1 MSASTTSEER
11 HPTQGTGPAALHW
24 WSPQAHTEPRL
35 VDRGFQASGFIGA
48 LFPFLALVFIA
59 VALLVTAWA
68 SIRFNGWGFL
78 VHQAW
83 NFGNFYSSTTVT
95 NNGVTAPTGASYGAL
110 PMIAGTLLTSIIA
123 FIIGVPVAVGAALVL
138 AERFPARVE
147 RWLSFFLELL
157 AGIPSVVY
165 GLWGLIVLGP
175 LLSHDIYP
183 HLAAVGKVIPWFGPP
198 TGAGLGLLTAG
209 IVLAIMI
216 IPIVAA
222 TTRDLLRQV
231 PLLPREGATALGLT
245 PWESAWKVSI
255 PWVKSGI
262 IGAAILGWGRALGE
276 TMAVLIVSGN
286 AANILPANIY
296 SPIST
301 IASSIVALLDSAQS
315 DPTGLA
321 VSALAEV
328 GLILMVITLATN
340 ILARFMVRRNSSN
353 NLPVGRGI

>member
-1 MSASTTSEER
+1 MHIGKFGKDRRQEQNNGSAELLWR
-11 HPTQGTGPAALHW
+11 
-24 WSPQAHTEPRL
+24 SPQTRTELRL
-35 VDRGFQASGFIGA
+35 IDRGFQTTGFIGA
-48 LFPFLALVFIA
+48 LFPVLALLFIA
-59 VALLVTAWA
+59 LALFISAWP

-78 VHQAW
+78 VHNAW
-83 NFGNFYSSTTVT
+83 NFGNFYSNTTVT
-95 NNGVTAPTGASYGAL
+95 HHGITAPLGADYGAL
-110 PMIAGTLLTSIIA
+110 PMIAGTMLTSIIA
-123 FIIGVPVAVGAALVL
+123 FVIGVPVAVGAALLL
-138 AERFPARVE
+138 AERFPQRIE

-157 AGIPSVVY
+157 AGIPSVVF

-175 LLSHDIYP
+175 FLSKVIYP
-183 HLAAVGKVIPWFGPP
+183 HLAALGKVIPWLGPP

-231 PLLPREGATALGLT
+231 PTLPREGATALGLT
-245 PWESAWKVSI
+245 PWETSWKVSI

-286 AANILPANIY
+286 GVNMLPANIY

-321 VSALAEV
+321 VAALAEV
-328 GLILMVITLATN
+328 GLILMIITLTTN
-340 ILARFMVRRNSSN
+340 ILARLLVRSNSRS